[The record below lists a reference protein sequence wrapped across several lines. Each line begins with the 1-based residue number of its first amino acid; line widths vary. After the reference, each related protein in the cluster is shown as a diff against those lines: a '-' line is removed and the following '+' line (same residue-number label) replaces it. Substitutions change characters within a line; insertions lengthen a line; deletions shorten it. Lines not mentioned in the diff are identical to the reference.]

1 MSICNY
7 FNKVQVQRLIGN
19 WNWKAPCLF
28 VIISFKC
35 LVIDN
40 NYIYILVA
48 SWTLGNIKAN
58 DTE

>member
-40 NYIYILVA
+40 NYIYTSSEL
-48 SWTLGNIKAN
+48 
-58 DTE
+58 DTW